1 MFCNSTLC
9 LAQDSLKSHSLFQV
23 KYLFVKFQVL
33 FQSHVN
39 LTLYILN
46 KVNLK
51 GFKIQSNLCKTLEE
65 TFDSK

>member
-1 MFCNSTLC
+1 MFCNSILC

-51 GFKIQSNLCKTLEE
+51 GFLNSV
-65 TFDSK
+65 